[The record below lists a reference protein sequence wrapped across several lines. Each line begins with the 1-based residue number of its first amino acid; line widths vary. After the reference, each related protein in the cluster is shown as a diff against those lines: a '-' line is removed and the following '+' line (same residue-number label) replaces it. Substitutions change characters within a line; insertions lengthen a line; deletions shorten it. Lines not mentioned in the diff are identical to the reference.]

1 MKRKFESSAT
11 IFTKFRPISQR
22 QVQKFLIHKSGE
34 LAAIR
39 NSKRLKF
46 SKNVSLSIANLTTSY
61 TEKLLNVACTIARER
76 HNKEGRMLLDGTE
89 ISIIDIEK
97 ASAYVLTPYL
107 SDRLVSRRKV
117 INSFLY
123 ATIEDINEVDDGIKV
138 KDVNEYLLVENNGT
152 DIL

>member
-1 MKRKFESSAT
+1 M
-11 IFTKFRPISQR
+11 
-22 QVQKFLIHKSGE
+22 
-34 LAAIR
+34 
-39 NSKRLKF
+39 
-46 SKNVSLSIANLTTSY
+46 
-61 TEKLLNVACTIARER
+61 NVAGTIARER

-152 DIL
+152 NIL